1 MLTQNEG
8 FKKYYTPSHFT
19 AYLVNFLPND
29 IWSFCITLTLF
40 FFLIMGFKVF
50 HINALCLVGST
61 VVSKYQKPKVLPIP
75 VSFF

>member
-1 MLTQNEG
+1 MLTQNQG

-19 AYLVNFLPND
+19 AYLVNFLPSD

-40 FFLIMGFKVF
+40 FLNYGLQSISYYYTVP
-50 HINALCLVGST
+50 